1 MIYLYSK
8 FNWFFFLKENQKRWI
23 MVDKEKCIGCGTC
36 VSICPVGA
44 ISFDANGKAEIDKT
58 KCIRCGACQSS
69 CPVGAIDIDK

>member
-1 MIYLYSK
+1 
-8 FNWFFFLKENQKRWI
+8 